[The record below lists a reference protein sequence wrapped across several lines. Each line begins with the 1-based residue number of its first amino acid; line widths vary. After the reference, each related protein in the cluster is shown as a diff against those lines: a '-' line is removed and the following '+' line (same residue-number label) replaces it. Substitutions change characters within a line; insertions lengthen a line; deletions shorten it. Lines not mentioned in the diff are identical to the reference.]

1 MHAMSEDIEK
11 QQKSDPSKD
20 SQNLKPSNVD
30 PVDLSKN
37 NWNMLIPNISDNP
50 TVDKAVTQNDISDM
64 DASLDI
70 SITDMI
76 CENSDRQVT
85 EEFKSVKNENN
96 FSIQNSFENINSQAD
111 MITFNDKVAETA
123 KEALELA
130 LASEVEVHSP
140 WIDVSALAASIID
153 PSVNV
158 CEQENQNIFAGATF
172 VPTHIQSYIDLHN
185 NGTTENTMET
195 VTNIS
200 NESFSSKNTN
210 EDNLKP
216 VETDESQILD
226 TNTFTFEISDDPEIN
241 DVFNSK
247 TDPEIN
253 KLFEKDHKILESAN
267 VFGMESLEINAANS
281 VLFNTD
287 LNLED
292 TILFD
297 SEPPSD
303 MYVVKTENIFKDMVK
318 RNILKDITADA
329 DICKC
334 DECHCDPLGM
344 QCQSTCSDTVLEKE
358 KCHCIDCKCDPL
370 MMKCDAGC
378 GGPQVN
384 KQSSTYL
391 DYHKRHGPSSLEEFG
406 LFPEGSSKDKHK
418 CCSKDKEKNATGCCS
433 KRSDQ
438 QAESSNKSACPC
450 SKSTP
455 ASEINTNN
463 QEPNTNQNSD
473 ISVILR
479 DFLLKLENY
488 NSNCTCL
495 NSTDDIE
502 KRCCVVI
509 CLKTLEN
516 LRQLVTYGTSING
529 NSNSHLHKC
538 SGDTIKYNQF
548 PIGCKDVTT

>member
-1 MHAMSEDIEK
+1 MVIT
-11 QQKSDPSKD
+11 
-20 SQNLKPSNVD
+20 N
-30 PVDLSKN
+30 
-37 NWNMLIPNISDNP
+37 IPDDP
-50 TVDKAVTQNDISDM
+50 TVDKEISQNDISDM

-85 EEFKSVKNENN
+85 DETGKSENN

-185 NGTTENTMET
+185 AASENTMET
-195 VTNIS
+195 VTNI
-200 NESFSSKNTN
+200 NHGSFTPKNTSN
-210 EDNLKP
+210 DKLKP
-216 VETDESQILD
+216 LETDESQILD

-247 TDPEIN
+247 TDPEMN
-253 KLFEKDHKILESAN
+253 KLFEKEHKTLESAN

-334 DECHCDPLGM
+334 DECHCDPVGM
-344 QCQSTCSDTVLEKE
+344 QCQSACGNNNEKE
-358 KCHCIDCKCDPL
+358 KCHCTDCKCDPL
-370 MMKCDAGC
+370 LMKCDAGC
-378 GGPQVN
+378 GGPLIN
-384 KQSSTYL
+384 KESSTYL
-391 DYHKRHGPSSLEEFG
+391 DYHKRHGQSSLEEFG
-406 LFPEGSSKDKHK
+406 LYPEAASNKY
-418 CCSKDKEKNATGCCS
+418 CSEDKEKTVSGCCS
-433 KRSDQ
+433 QRSDPTKPG
-438 QAESSNKSACPC
+438 AGCPC
-450 SKSTP
+450 SKSIP
-455 ASEINTNN
+455 SETNN
-463 QEPNTNQNSD
+463 SKEPNAQNSD
-473 ISVILR
+473 ISVNLLR
-479 DFLLKLENY
+479 DFLLNLENY
-488 NSNCTCL
+488 DSNCNCS
-495 NSTDDIE
+495 NGKE
-502 KRCCVVI
+502 GAGKGCCVVI

-516 LRQLVTYGTSING
+516 LRQLVTYGSSVG
-529 NSNSHLHKC
+529 CNSNPQLHKC
-538 SGDTIKYNQF
+538 SGDTMKYNQF